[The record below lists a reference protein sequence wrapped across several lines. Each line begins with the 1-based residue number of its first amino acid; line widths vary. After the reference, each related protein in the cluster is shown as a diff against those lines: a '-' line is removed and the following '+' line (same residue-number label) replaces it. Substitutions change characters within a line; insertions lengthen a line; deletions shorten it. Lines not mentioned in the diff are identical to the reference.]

1 MESKGVCPVCLLPLE
16 RIPVVGSRW
25 DTLTGRLV
33 LCSLGMLALVTS
45 LSPALAQ
52 VGTPLEFAT
61 VPVQADETIT
71 QTQAPPP
78 TLTLLDALKRAERN
92 DTSCT
97 RLPWAFC

>member
-61 VPVQADETIT
+61 VPVQAGETIT

-78 TLTLLDALKRAERN
+78 TLTLLDALKLQREMTRPARA
-92 DTSCT
+92 C
-97 RLPWAFC
+97 PWAFC